1 MKEKI
6 NKFAVILAG
15 CGRMDGSE
23 VHESTLTLWAIHKNG
38 ADYQCFAPDSR
49 QHHVINHLNDKE
61 MAEERNMLIEAAR
74 IARGNVLPLSR
85 YRQENFSGLIFP
97 GGFGAAKNLFSYA
110 LDGVDCSVNEE
121 VSRAITT
128 THAAE
133 KPIGALCIA
142 PVLIARVIADAKVT
156 IGNNAG
162 TAADIEAM
170 GAKHIITGHG
180 ETAVDEKNKIVT
192 TPCYMLESRVD
203 QVGEGIDRLVME
215 MLRLVD

>member
-1 MKEKI
+1 MK
-6 NKFAVILAG
+6 NFAVILAG

-38 ADYQCFAPDSR
+38 ADYQCFAPDNR
-49 QHHVINHLNDKE
+49 QHHVINHLNDEE

-74 IARGNVLPLSR
+74 IARGNVLPLFQ
-85 YRQENFSGLIFP
+85 YRQEDFSGIIFP
-97 GGFGAAKNLFSYA
+97 GGFGAAKNLFTYA
-110 LDGVDCSVNEE
+110 FEGVDCSVNKE
-121 VSRAITT
+121 VAKVITT
-128 THAAE
+128 THAAG

-142 PVLIARVIADAKVT
+142 PVLIARVLDAVKVT
-156 IGNNAG
+156 IGNDKN

-180 ETAVDEKNKIVT
+180 EVTVDENNKIVT

-203 QVGEGIDRLVME
+203 QVGEGIDRLVVE
-215 MLRLVD
+215 MLRLAR